1 MIPRLL
7 VAVTLLIGTC
17 SSSSTHAGPRGGAP
31 RGWAARIDAARVGPA
46 CQSMIGRSYRAQVS
60 LRRSDPAPGGIDL
73 TDPEVPAV
81 IRQLKP
87 LRVVVTEDHV
97 EITMGRFKTRRAS
110 DEHDFYGLVCFR
122 GTSVPLRY
130 RDMNGTSFLERRG
143 HGLHSF
149 DSIL

>member
-1 MIPRLL
+1 MITRLL
-7 VAVTLLIGTC
+7 LAVTLLVVTGA
-17 SSSSTHAGPRGGAP
+17 SSSTHAGPRGGAP
-31 RGWAARIDAARVGPA
+31 RGWAARIDAARIGPA
-46 CQSMIGRSYRAQVS
+46 CQSMIGRSYRPQAI
-60 LRRSDPAPGGIDL
+60 LRRLDPAPGGIDL
-73 TDPEVPAV
+73 TDPQVPAV

-87 LRVVVTEDHV
+87 LRVEVSADHV
-97 EITMGRFKTRRAS
+97 EITMGRFKPRPTG
-110 DEHDFYGLVCFR
+110 DENDFYGLVCFR